1 MSKNLFYIIFFF
13 CLSFISGRY
22 RTLNE
27 DCDLFHICDN
37 GLRCYDYRC
46 QVKYSET
53 KDNQVK
59 WGTKCDWFHHCGKG
73 KKCKKHRCVAKN

>member
-27 DCDLFHICDN
+27 DCDLFHLCDN
-37 GLRCYDYRC
+37 GLRCYDYR
-46 QVKYSET
+46 
-53 KDNQVK
+53 K